1 VRFPIRIEDETVKL
15 RWHIKVRVD
24 LGVPMLSLSC
34 PFVLQP
40 MLVLLNAH
48 RASSLRRTSS

>member
-1 VRFPIRIEDETVKL
+1 VRFPIRIEDEMVKL

-24 LGVPMLSLSC
+24 LGVPMPSLSF

-48 RASSLRRTSS
+48 RASSLRRISS

>member
-1 VRFPIRIEDETVKL
+1 MRFPIRIEDETVKL
-15 RWHIKVRVD
+15 HWHIKVRVD

-40 MLVLLNAH
+40 MPVLLNAH
-48 RASSLRRTSS
+48 RASSLCRISS